1 MTGFSDASE
10 SLFVGSR
17 TPSTSIAAESERI
30 MKTPLISG
38 IIAAALLSA
47 LTVTPAGANE
57 AAGVGL
63 NGDPEKGKEKA
74 GQICQACHGMDGNG
88 IPGQPVWP
96 KLAGQHPLYIYK
108 QLQNFKANERW
119 NPQMTPMAMPLT
131 EEEMVNL
138 AAYYSSLEQNGGTA
152 EAELV
157 ALGEK
162 IYRGGN
168 PSTGVPA
175 CSGCHG
181 PAGIGSNLAKFPR
194 LSGQYSEYTDQTL
207 KLWRSAERKND
218 PNGMMRG
225 VAARLTDDEIA
236 AVSAYIEGLSQ

>member
-1 MTGFSDASE
+1 MTGFIDLSGP
-10 SLFVGSR
+10 LFVGSR
-17 TPSTSIAAESERI
+17 TPSTTIAAESVRI
-30 MKTPLISG
+30 MKTSLISG
-38 IIAAALLSA
+38 IIAVALASTLS
-47 LTVTPAGANE
+47 LQAGANE

-74 GQICQACHGMDGNG
+74 GQICQACHGLDGNG

-96 KLAGQHPLYIYK
+96 KLAGQHPRYIYK

-119 NPQMTPMAMPLT
+119 NAQMSPMAMPLT

-138 AAYYSSLEQNGGTA
+138 AAYYSSLEQSGGTA

-162 IYRGGN
+162 IYRYGN
-168 PSTGVPA
+168 PNTGVPA
-175 CSGCHG
+175 CAGCHG
-181 PAGIGSNLAKFPR
+181 PAGLGSNLAKFPR

-225 VAARLTDDEIA
+225 VAARMTDEEIA
-236 AVSAYIEGLSQ
+236 AVSAYVEGLSR